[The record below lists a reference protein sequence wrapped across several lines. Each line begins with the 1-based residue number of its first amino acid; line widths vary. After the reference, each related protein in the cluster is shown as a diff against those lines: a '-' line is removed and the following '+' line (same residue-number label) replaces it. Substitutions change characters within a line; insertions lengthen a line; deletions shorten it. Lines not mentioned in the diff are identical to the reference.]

1 MDTHHT
7 YIYIYTGGGD
17 RPRDPVAVMVEKK
30 IISSNGMIRNE
41 RKEANSHDPEE
52 GLDSHTKKKLKNRR
66 STTL

>member
-1 MDTHHT
+1 
-7 YIYIYTGGGD
+7 
-17 RPRDPVAVMVEKK
+17 
-30 IISSNGMIRNE
+30 MIRNE